1 MKSAGAILVAAGSGS
16 RAGGFKQFEVV
27 GGRPTFLWSLE
38 ALKGCPTI
46 EAIVVV
52 VPSGRERQAAQLAAN
67 PTYGTVQFIAGG
79 ERRQDSVR
87 LGLDALP
94 DCEWV
99 VVHDAARP
107 LVTSELIDEA
117 LTAAKVTG
125 AASIG
130 TPLADALKRVTE
142 ENLVQETV
150 SRAGLWAVQT
160 PQAFRTELLR
170 RAHEE
175 VSEDVPDDA
184 AMIEKIG
191 GRVALFEGPR
201 SNIKITSADDFALVE
216 ALMRSST
223 SA

>member
-1 MKSAGAILVAAGSGS
+1 
-16 RAGGFKQFEVV
+16 
-27 GGRPTFLWSLE
+27 
-38 ALKGCPTI
+38 
-46 EAIVVV
+46 
-52 VPSGRERQAAQLAAN
+52 
-67 PTYGTVQFIAGG
+67 
-79 ERRQDSVR
+79 
-87 LGLDALP
+87 
-94 DCEWV
+94 
-99 VVHDAARP
+99 
-107 LVTSELIDEA
+107 
-117 LTAAKVTG
+117 
-125 AASIG
+125 
-130 TPLADALKRVTE
+130 
-142 ENLVQETV
+142 
-150 SRAGLWAVQT
+150 VQT